1 MACGGGTQR
10 AMDAVEARSDQ
21 TAAEITKAVV
31 ARRLRRRHRL
41 AEGSCLQ
48 PSTKTYQNQ
57 TTLLRGSQPHP
68 LLRLPRP
75 AEKVNPASN
84 ASRYVPMHNRRRRR
98 RRRSH
103 TDLVVAAL
111 AGLGLRLQLLDPVLS
126 LFGLDLKCLQ
136 P

>member
-84 ASRYVPMHNRRRRR
+84 ASRYVPMQQQEEEEEEEESYGPC
-98 RRRSH
+98 RSCPGWSWPAPP
-103 TDLVVAAL
+103 TPRS
-111 AGLGLRLQLLDPVLS
+111 GP
-126 LFGLDLKCLQ
+126 
-136 P
+136 